1 MKFLRYILSL
11 AFGLLTQANQAFAI
25 DLQPGEIRALPPD
38 ATLLMLSY
46 QQSERGNRYLHGD
59 KQTGNPEVQSS
70 QLQVRLGRTFEV
82 AEHPAIFYVQTP
94 IGYVHPEGSLSGID
108 GDSGVGDTSFLL
120 AFWPYANHET
130 KTYFAVGAYLT
141 TPTGSYD
148 HERIF
153 NMGQNRYSTALQA
166 GYQAHLFGS
175 LSWMAALDTVWF
187 GDNDAFGANRN
198 TLEQKPLYTSQ
209 VALQYAINPQYSVAA
224 AYFYT
229 VGGETSINGIR
240 RDDLT
245 QLQRYQ
251 LTGAANF
258 SFGRITLQY
267 GGDLETENGFIE
279 DSRWILRYTKLF

>member
-1 MKFLRYILSL
+1 MNFSRHIIWI
-11 AFGLLTQANQAFAI
+11 AFGLLTQANEAFAI
-25 DLQPGEIRALPPD
+25 DLQPGEIQALPPD
-38 ATLLMLSY
+38 KNLLMLSY

-59 KQTGNPEVQSS
+59 KQLGNPEIQSS

-82 AEHPAIFYVQTP
+82 AEHSAIFYVQTP
-94 IGYVHPEGSLSGID
+94 IGYVHTEGSLSKLD

-141 TPTGSYD
+141 APTGSYD
-148 HERIF
+148 HERTF

-166 GYQAHLFGS
+166 GYQAPLFGS
-175 LSWMAALDTVWF
+175 LSWMAAFDTMWF
-187 GDNDAFGANRN
+187 TDNDAFGANRN
-198 TLEQKPLYTSQ
+198 TLEQKPIYTSQ

-229 VGGETSINGIR
+229 VGGETSVNGIR

-251 LTGAANF
+251 ITGAANF

-267 GGDLETENGFIE
+267 GGDLKTENGFIE